1 MLEALSP
8 RTAFAQTAKPPKRV
22 VFVYHKDGRLVGTGL
37 TNNGV
42 LQDMWSPG
50 PATRPLAAG
59 VAPSSMLAPLAPIT
73 NEIVTFDG
81 IDNLVRHTTGSSD
94 GHYPADVTALTCVPP
109 KADQSGGAASIDYFA
124 GLRLSAGPS
133 MLPSIVFPCGFEM
146 VDWRDGN
153 DLGQFWGANGTA
165 PQMVSLNPQ
174 AAIAQVFGPP
184 MTSMPPPTP
193 STRDRLV
200 ANRKSILDAV
210 LGNFTSLR
218 AKLNA
223 ADQARLDQHANFIR
237 TIETGLGSMP
247 VGMLAAQ
254 GCQRPAESSIQLPI
268 SQDQGGTSGLYD
280 AKMVPYQIENLVQAL
295 ACDVVRSASLLF
307 WNGDGPIFPAEFPGY
322 DPNTFANTS
331 PFASLNWHA
340 TIHDSNDVSA
350 THAQDL
356 NNTYQYF
363 GRMFTLLVQRLAAI
377 TDVDGSR
384 LLDNTLVVW
393 VAQLGYGNH
402 TTFNIPVVMAG
413 MKSAFPQGQ
422 GRHVVE
428 NRRSLGDLHAH
439 VLRMLGGTD
448 MTYGATGTVGA
459 VAAGRDITP
468 DFGFPNFVTASTPLH
483 FGPLDV

>member
-1 MLEALSP
+1 M
-8 RTAFAQTAKPPKRV
+8 
-22 VFVYHKDGRLVGTGL
+22 
-37 TNNGV
+37 
-42 LQDMWSPG
+42 
-50 PATRPLAAG
+50 LAA
-59 VAPSSMLAPLAPIT
+59 LAPIR

-81 IDNLVRHTTGSSD
+81 IDNLVRHTTGNID
-94 GHYPADVTALTCVPP
+94 GHAPADVTALTCVPP
-109 KADQSGGAASIDYFA
+109 KSDGSGGDASIDYVA
-124 GLRLSAGPS
+124 GLRLRAGPS
-133 MLPSIVFPCGFEM
+133 MLPTIVFPAGFEM
-146 VDWRDGN
+146 LDWRDGN
-153 DLGQFWGANGTA
+153 SLGQNWGANGTP

-184 MTSMPPPTP
+184 MSTTPPPTP
-193 STRDRLV
+193 TTRDRLV

-210 LGNFTSLR
+210 LQNFTSLR

-223 ADQARLDQHANFIR
+223 TDRARLDQHAEFIR
-237 TIETGLGSMP
+237 TIETGLGAMP
-247 VGMLAAQ
+247 TGMQAAQ
-254 GCQRPAESSIQLPI
+254 GCQRPSESSVQLPI
-268 SQDQGGTSGLYD
+268 SQDQGGTNGLYD

-295 ACDVVRSASLLF
+295 ACDVVRSATLLF
-307 WNGDGPIFPAEFPGY
+307 WNGDNPIFPAEFPGY
-322 DPNTFANTS
+322 DPTTFANTS
-331 PFASLNWHA
+331 PFTGLNWHA

-393 VAQLGYGNH
+393 VGELGYGNH

-413 MKSAFPQGQ
+413 MKSMFPQGQ

-428 NRRSLGDLHAH
+428 SRRSLGDLYAH
-439 VLRMLGGTD
+439 VLRMLGRTD
-448 MTYGATGTVGA
+448 MTFGATGTVGA
-459 VAAGRDITP
+459 VAAGKDILP
-468 DFGFPNFVTASTPLH
+468 DFGYPNFVSASTPLH